1 VNGTEHVVVSE
12 KVVKAQVLD
21 RSPNSPNSA
30 RISSKLVLR
39 VDDADLHELQSARLE
54 SLIQLAQ
61 DGRFADGL
69 SFVTAEVGRD
79 R

>member
-1 VNGTEHVVVSE
+1 MGVDGAEHVVVSE

-39 VDDADLHELQSARLE
+39 VDDADLHGPQSAT
-54 SLIQLAQ
+54 
-61 DGRFADGL
+61 G
-69 SFVTAEVGRD
+69 
-79 R
+79 